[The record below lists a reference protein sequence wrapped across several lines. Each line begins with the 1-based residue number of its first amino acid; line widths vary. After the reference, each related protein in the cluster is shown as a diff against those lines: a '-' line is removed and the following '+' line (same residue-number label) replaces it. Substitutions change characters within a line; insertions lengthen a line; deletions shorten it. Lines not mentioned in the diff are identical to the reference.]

1 MKKTEFLTQVLRKA
15 IGARI
20 HEMRKIYEGEVK
32 EIRLKKLSILIILI
46 NKFLWEQR

>member
-1 MKKTEFLTQVLRKA
+1 MKKTEFLTQTLRKA

-32 EIRLKKLSILIILI
+32 EIAIEKA
-46 NKFLWEQR
+46 QHP